1 MKVIYSILTAVVS
14 VCVIA
19 GCSAKIKPTVS
30 MDRQQRYGSLAIVC
44 APKEGANPSYGPLI
58 LKQSEK
64 MISYLD
70 FLEKVDCLADVWV
83 DTNSTPPGVDL
94 TGLSGYDAVVSLVYS
109 YESGHVYFNFHMM
122 DFPDSG
128 PNMVAISLLIRSLGP
143 FIWYSLSGVTKFKAF
158 MISSISLDC

>member
-122 DFPDSG
+122 DLATG
-128 PNMVAISLLIRSLGP
+128 KE
-143 FIWYSLSGVTKFKAF
+143 IWYHRFDTKDPAFKEVLLAHGLSAPATIKKEFYG
-158 MISSISLDC
+158 L